1 MNKKSIKMQNAA
13 VSLNSGRVGN
23 VRYYTKDGNTYTRTV
38 ASAANNPRSEGQMR
52 VRTRVCNVV
61 NNYRLLKTFLSKCFE
76 KSDSCVSIYNLF
88 FQKGMLCT
96 PVYLV
101 KELAG
106 SGAAVAAPYCVSDG
120 SLPRISYG
128 LNSNGVLQTDIQ
140 LGDLAIGESTTVG
153 ELAQAIVEHSDG
165 IFRYGDYLSFLA
177 VLQKGSVSLPLVSV
191 KGWNIQLVK
200 NSTELVLDKVDALGF
215 TTVGGCLGMSD
226 EPEAGCYA
234 WIHSRKS
241 GGVKV
246 SGQYLYNCNEEMLSH
261 FISDEAFE
269 AASASYGESTPD
281 PFVTSDDSEGG
292 EPVPPTEQ
300 KTVTLSV
307 PTAMQSMGDIQINA
321 RTKAK
326 SDTLAVPTG
335 TEVTIK
341 AIPVSGDYQFISWSD
356 GNTST
361 SRTLTVSEDI
371 TLTASFSP
379 IE

>member
-38 ASAANNPRSEGQMR
+38 ASNVNNPRSEGQMR
-52 VRTRVCNVV
+52 TRTRVGNISNC
-61 NNYRLLKTFLSKCFE
+61 YRMMRDFLAKCFQNAN
-76 KSDSCVSIYNLF
+76 SCVSTYNLF
-88 FQKGMLCT
+88 FQKGMGCT
-96 PVYLV
+96 PVYLT
-101 KELAG
+101 KELARA
-106 SGAAVAAPYCVSDG
+106 GACVAAPYGVSDG

-128 LNSNGVLQTDIQ
+128 LNTNGVLQTDIS
-140 LGDLAIGESTTVG
+140 LGDLNIGAATTVG

-165 IFRYGDYLSFLA
+165 IFRYGDFLSFLA
-177 VLQKGSVSLPLVSV
+177 VIQKGSESLPLVSV

-215 TTVGGCLGMSD
+215 STVGGCIGMSD

-234 WIHSRKS
+234 WIHSRKN

-246 SGQYLYNCNEEMLSH
+246 SGQYLYNCNEEMLAH

-269 AASASYGESTPD
+269 TASESYGESAQD

-292 EPVPPTEQ
+292 EPTPPVEG
-300 KTVTLSV
+300 KTVKLSI
-307 PTAMQSMGDIQINA
+307 PSAMQSMGDIQIND

-326 SDTLAVPTG
+326 TDTLVVPAG
-335 TEVTIK
+335 SSVTIK

-356 GNTST
+356 GNTSST
-361 SRTLTVSEDI
+361 RTLTVVEGVD
-371 TLTASFSP
+371 LTASFSP
-379 IE
+379 VE